1 MNEDLPP
8 FVDSH
13 SGLSAKLKGTVDLDF
28 CFLYQKN
35 GVPEDVLRFAQLCP
49 TIPSLCLSSNVQQ
62 ECRPLSGVC
71 TGSCVLFILFASDHL
86 NMIFSFCFIL
96 NRMPIMLRS
105 SNCVLTGKT
114 PAEFAKLNECPL
126 DPGRCDFLDFPSTSF
141 FFFCFCFC
149 FALAVDL
156 PFFSQKQDQPF
167 VF

>member
-1 MNEDLPP
+1 MY
-8 FVDSH
+8 FVS
-13 SGLSAKLKGTVDLDF
+13 
-28 CFLYQKN
+28 
-35 GVPEDVLRFAQLCP
+35 
-49 TIPSLCLSSNVQQ
+49 LSSVPQYHPSAFPQMSNRNADPSV
-62 ECRPLSGVC
+62 VC
-71 TGSCVLFILFASDHL
+71 ALASCVLFILFASDHL